1 MMSENNESIIY
12 SEPVNKILENS
23 DIFFFKW
30 GLLIFLF
37 FIFVLL
43 GLAVTVKYPD
53 KIILPQGRVSSVP
66 QTQSIIYSTVIGKP
80 QVDKIKI
87 GARALFYVDNNQFPE
102 HKGTMEG
109 VVSWISKIP
118 SKNGDYAI
126 QVQLK
131 NSSIIVRRSTSG
143 LKTDMV
149 TSVEVLTNEIT
160 LIGRLFNQKK

>member
-43 GLAVTVKYPD
+43 GLAATVKYPD
-53 KIILPQGRVSSVP
+53 KIILPQGTVSSVP

-87 GARALFYVDNNQFPE
+87 GARAFLNIKVLWR
-102 HKGTMEG
+102 
-109 VVSWISKIP
+109 VSCHGSQK
-118 SKNGDYAI
+118 SL
-126 QVQLK
+126 LK
-131 NSSIIVRRSTSG
+131 
-143 LKTDMV
+143 M
-149 TSVEVLTNEIT
+149 EIT
-160 LIGRLFNQKK
+160 PFKYS